1 MFFLLY
7 VPIVSNLLPP
17 EAIDEMAA
25 HVTDKI
31 LQIGSN
37 NNEEASPE
45 HRQELQTQLAEMM
58 RAAQQQRQGAL
69 EIVDDGVE
77 NLEGAE
83 SETPPADGSE
93 AFIRLAPARDFLERC
108 LKKSA

>member
-7 VPIVSNLLPP
+7 VPIVSNFLPP

-25 HVTDKI
+25 NVAEKI
-31 LQIGSN
+31 LQIGS

-45 HRQELQTQLAEMM
+45 HRQELQTQLAEMI
-58 RAAQQQRQGAL
+58 RAAQQQRQSAM
-69 EIVDDGVE
+69 EIGPDAVETLDD
-77 NLEGAE
+77 AE
-83 SETPPADGSE
+83 TDTPPADGSE